1 MEYVTGYKAFNKG
14 LINQFNE
21 TYEVG
26 KDYTLNSDLK
36 WKKKGFHF
44 AENLED
50 VLRYYDGFGEIDICV
65 VIGYGDIMSFY
76 DDYYDYE
83 IIVSDHMRIVKVL
96 SREEILEYAK
106 KLPDYRLCRFISGF
120 GLNEDE
126 QLYLTEGRS
135 DLVQR
140 YVRYFQCGE
149 KDAFQR

>member
-1 MEYVTGYKAFNKG
+1 MNYVTSYKAFNKG

-50 VLRYYDGFGEIDICV
+50 VLRYYDGFKDIGICL
-65 VIGYGDIMSFY
+65 VIGYGNIQK
-76 DDYYDYE
+76 YYDYE
-83 IIVSDHMRIVKVL
+83 TTVSDHMRIVKVL

-106 KLPDYRLCRFISGF
+106 KLPDFRLCHFISGF

-140 YVRYFQCGE
+140 YVRYFQCGDE
-149 KDAFQR
+149 NAFER